1 MMDGVPWMAAWFF
14 IGVLLL
20 ALLAG
25 VIVYLI
31 ARGAG
36 RADRSS
42 DALEALRVRF
52 ARGEIDR
59 AEYEERLAVLRG
71 NAPPERPRA

>member
-1 MMDGVPWMAAWFF
+1 MMDGVPWMGAWFF
-14 IGVLLL
+14 TGVLLL

-25 VIVYLI
+25 MTVYII
-31 ARGAG
+31 ARSAG

-42 DALEALRVRF
+42 DALQALRVRF

-59 AEYEERLAVLRG
+59 AEYEERLAVLRR